1 MHSPFFFSYVDNFA
15 FCCIVGLQS
24 ADSASST
31 GCHAPKDQFSSCD
44 DLLQDGTLR
53 AFMWILGL
61 SALVGNGFVIG
72 LRVFREKDIKGSQ
85 TQSRLI
91 THLAVSDLLMGV
103 YMLIIASADSFYR
116 GVYAINADSWRGGA
130 ACQLAGFMSAFSSE
144 VSVLIIMLISVDRL
158 ICVVFSHHRVIKLTN
173 RNAMISLA
181 VIWGLAFLIS
191 LIPAL
196 VFKGFYGRSS
206 VCLGLPLTA
215 DRPPGWPFSFMMF
228 VVLNCLCFLITAC
241 CYIAI
246 FVKIHKTTG
255 RIARMT
261 TYKSKL
267 QNTCVPELSSLII
280 TLKFTNSTIPFAY

>member
-1 MHSPFFFSYVDNFA
+1 
-15 FCCIVGLQS
+15 
-24 ADSASST
+24 
-31 GCHAPKDQFSSCD
+31 
-44 DLLQDGTLR
+44 
-53 AFMWILGL
+53 
-61 SALVGNGFVIG
+61 
-72 LRVFREKDIKGSQ
+72 
-85 TQSRLI
+85 
-91 THLAVSDLLMGV
+91 
-103 YMLIIASADSFYR
+103 MLIIASADSFYR
-116 GVYAINADSWRGGA
+116 GVYAINADSWRGGV

-158 ICVVFSHHRVIKLTN
+158 ICVVFSHHRVKLTN
-173 RNAMISLA
+173 RDVMISLA

-196 VFKGFYGRSS
+196 AFKGFYGRSS

-215 DRPPGWPFSFMMF
+215 DRPPGWLVSFMMF

-246 FVKIHKTTG
+246 FVKIHKITG

-261 TYKSKL
+261 TCKSKL

-280 TLKFTNSTIPFAY
+280 MLNFTNLSPIKSLHLKL